1 MFHFARILWR
11 KFMLFSHSRHTLV
24 PALLL
29 LLLALSAAAQ
39 AKNSA
44 ELSLYAMGNPEILQ
58 HDLSAINLAQ
68 WQASESKQLFL
79 SPIEG
84 ASWVRIDLKNP
95 NDVGQLFF
103 LQLSDN
109 ELPSIQ
115 GYNFDNESQLQAL
128 FANLGLDHRFAER
141 PIQYRRSIYPV
152 FLEPGEQ
159 QTLIF
164 HLEHYFPV
172 KVQPVVWSELGFQR
186 YSISETL
193 FFGMLYGA
201 LSMIIIY
208 SLFIYYS
215 LRERS
220 YLLFLLFGIFTG
232 LFISMQEGHFYQFV
246 QADTIW
252 PKESF
257 YGLITALMCISFT
270 FLTTVFLHLQQRSRF
285 ALRLMLIVGCSLSLF
300 LLLLGLNQQAII
312 LSYFSLAIIATVYT
326 TAIAIA
332 FLLWY
337 VRKSSS
343 AGFFAIAI
351 SLCNIGLLIDF
362 STQLPIM
369 PWPLFNYGYA
379 SLGNAAM
386 ILVFAFALAYKM
398 RVLQRDQT
406 QASEQLLR
414 INEEKAHSHI
424 EQYREQLQKAR
435 LEKEASEATIK
446 NRAKNEFIAT
456 MSSDIRTPMNS
467 VLGLTELLSDSPL
480 DEKQQYLVE
489 SINSSAKS
497 LLNVINGLVDYSQ
510 MQVGQLSIDIRPF
523 NVAKLIDDCVSI
535 FSLQASEEKLY
546 FTGMVDP
553 GTSLQYRG
561 DVDKIR
567 QILLNML
574 SNAFRFEH
582 LNGISLRVST
592 DMKKA
597 VNSDELRFEVIC
609 HNVLLNQDTRNAL
622 LTPFDGKHD
631 KANAELG
638 MLTVSLELVEL
649 MQGRLGI
656 DIDEDEQC
664 TILWFSLRL
673 LIPSKDE
680 VIELP
685 DYSKWLTDRHLLVCD
700 PQLRYN
706 NTVKALTTSWGMKT
720 KTTLTSEDAITA
732 LLDDEQTY
740 QVLMITE
747 ECLTPDVQI
756 AIRKG
761 NVDRNF
767 NTSIILTTR
776 TRYAL
781 SKEEMK
787 KQGIQ
792 LILEKPWTT
801 QQLYKA
807 LMQSMGIDSKTDDG
821 VETKPLKVLIA
832 EDNNI
837 NLMVLE
843 GLLKKL
849 HVDISSAR
857 DGQQAFEL
865 YAKEEPPFDIIFM
878 DCEMPVK
885 DGYQTTL
892 AIRQAEEKTNSKSV
906 IIGLSAHTD
915 TEYREKA
922 IQSGMDD
929 FVAKP
934 ISLDY
939 INNLIASYHAGHFDK
954 QDKELLDENEIES

>member
-1 MFHFARILWR
+1 MKWR
-11 KFMLFSHSRHTLV
+11 NSMLASHLRHTTLAV
-24 PALLL
+24 FLL
-29 LLLALSAAAQ
+29 LLLASSSVLQ
-39 AKNSA
+39 AKGHAS
-44 ELSLYAMGNPEILQ
+44 LSLYSLDNPLILQ
-58 HDLSAINLAQ
+58 QDLSAIAAAQ
-68 WQASESKQLFL
+68 WHEAQHNQLFL
-79 SPIEG
+79 SPAEG
-84 ASWVRIDLKNP
+84 ASWIRIDLQNT

-115 GYNFDNESQLQAL
+115 AYHFDEQGQLQA
-128 FANLGLDHRFAER
+128 FFVPLGLDHRFAER
-141 PIQYRRSIYPV
+141 PIQYRRSIYPL
-152 FLEPGEQ
+152 FLEPGER
-159 QTLIF
+159 QTLVF
-164 HLEHYFPV
+164 HLHHYFPI
-172 KVQPVVWSELGFQR
+172 KVQPVVWNELAFQR
-186 YSISETL
+186 YSTSETL

-246 QADTIW
+246 QADNVW

-270 FLTTVFLHLQQRSRF
+270 FLTTVFLHLQQRSRL
-285 ALRLMLIVGCSLSLF
+285 AMRLMLFVGCSLSLF
-300 LLLLGLNQQAII
+300 LLLLGVNQQAII
-312 LSYFSLAIIATVYT
+312 LSYFTMAVIAVVYT
-326 TAIAIA
+326 TAIVIA
-332 FLLWY
+332 FILWY
-337 VRKSSS
+337 VRKSNS

-362 STQLPIM
+362 STQLSIT
-369 PWPLFNYGYA
+369 PWHLFNYGYA

-386 ILVFAFALAYKM
+386 LLVFAFALAYKM
-398 RVLQRDQT
+398 RVLQQEQI
-406 QASEQLLR
+406 QASEKLLHM
-414 INEEKAHSHI
+414 NEEKAHTHI
-424 EQYREQLQKAR
+424 EQYREQLQKTR
-435 LEKEASEATIK
+435 LEKEASEANIK
-446 NRAKNEFIAT
+446 NRAKSEFIAT

-467 VLGLTELLSDSPL
+467 ILGLTELLGDSTL
-480 DEKQQYLVE
+480 DKKQQYLVE

-510 MQVGQLSIDIRPF
+510 MQIGQLSMDMRAF
-523 NVAKLIDDCVSI
+523 NLAKLVDDCVSI
-535 FSLQASEEKLY
+535 FSLQASEGKLY

-553 GTSLQYRG
+553 GTALQYRG
-561 DVDKIR
+561 DVEKIR
-567 QILLNML
+567 QVLLNML
-574 SNAFRFEH
+574 SNAFRFDN
-582 LNGISLRVST
+582 LSGISLRVSN
-592 DMKKA
+592 DKKKA
-597 VNSDELRFEVIC
+597 VNSDEIRFEVVC
-609 HNVLLNQDTRNAL
+609 HNVLLSQHTRTAL
-622 LTPFDGKHD
+622 LTPFDGKQD
-631 KANAELG
+631 KTSAELG

-649 MQGRLGI
+649 MQGKLGI

-664 TILWFSLRL
+664 SILWFSLRL
-673 LIPSKDE
+673 FIPSKDE
-680 VIELP
+680 IIELP
-685 DYSKWLTDRHLLVCD
+685 DYSKWLTDRRLLVCD
-700 PQLRYN
+700 PQQRYN
-706 NTVKALTTSWGMKT
+706 NTVKALTASWGMET
-720 KTTLTSEDAITA
+720 KTTLTSEDAINA
-732 LLDDEQTY
+732 LLDDEQAY

-767 NTSIILTTR
+767 TTSIILTTR

-781 SKEEMK
+781 SQEEMK

-807 LMQSMGIDSKTDDG
+807 LMLSMGIDASSKADDG
-821 VETKPLKVLIA
+821 SKAKPIKVLIA

-849 HVDISSAR
+849 HVDVTSAR
-857 DGQQAFEL
+857 DGKQAFEL
-865 YAKEEPPFDIIFM
+865 YSQEEQPFDIIFM
-878 DCEMPVK
+878 DCEMPIK
-885 DGYQTTL
+885 DGYQTTA
-892 AIRQAEEKTNSKSV
+892 AIRKAEEKTMTKSV

-934 ISLDY
+934 INLDY

-954 QDKELLDENEIES
+954 QDKELLDEDEIES